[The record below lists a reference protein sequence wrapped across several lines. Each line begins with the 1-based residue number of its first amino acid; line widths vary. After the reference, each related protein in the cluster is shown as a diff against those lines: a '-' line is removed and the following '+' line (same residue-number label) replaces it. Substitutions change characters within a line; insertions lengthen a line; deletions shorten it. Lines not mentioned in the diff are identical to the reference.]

1 MKRAKVSQ
9 ALFAKVA
16 ASKSQVL
23 SFLCKSNKKVTDP
36 KNIHIAT
43 IFFRSIKCSH
53 LAFMMTPPKVVCVEE
68 SPDNQA
74 AAVLC
79 RALSSVHQTAIVS

>member
-23 SFLCKSNKKVTDP
+23 ISAHWYESFQLHCSNLA
-36 KNIHIAT
+36 NIPP
-43 IFFRSIKCSH
+43 H
-53 LAFMMTPPKVVCVEE
+53 LKQGWLVCVEK
-68 SPDNQA
+68 SPDNQP

-79 RALSSVHQTAIVS
+79 RGLSSVHQTAIVS